1 MFLEPRQSSL
11 RLGLL
16 TYYLAIDCESYT
28 ACRLIHDTPS
38 STYFTV
44 HCSVLD
50 TALHSLHYSIYARSK
65 SLYTYSRTS
74 TNPTM
79 GSLHD
84 SRIHK
89 WFATSPP
96 VAWTV
101 RQLRELLIGSL
112 KQGPIP
118 QHVAFVMD
126 GNRRFARNHH
136 IETVEGHNL
145 GFESLARVCNLSHT

>member
-1 MFLEPRQSSL
+1 
-11 RLGLL
+11 
-16 TYYLAIDCESYT
+16 
-28 ACRLIHDTPS
+28 
-38 STYFTV
+38 
-44 HCSVLD
+44 
-50 TALHSLHYSIYARSK
+50 
-65 SLYTYSRTS
+65 
-74 TNPTM
+74 M

-96 VAWTV
+96 VAWTI
-101 RQLRELLIGSL
+101 RQLREILIGAL

-136 IETVEGHNL
+136 IETVEGHNM
-145 GFESLARVCNLSHT
+145 GFESLARVLRWDPHPRAEC

>member
-1 MFLEPRQSSL
+1 
-11 RLGLL
+11 
-16 TYYLAIDCESYT
+16 
-28 ACRLIHDTPS
+28 
-38 STYFTV
+38 
-44 HCSVLD
+44 
-50 TALHSLHYSIYARSK
+50 
-65 SLYTYSRTS
+65 
-74 TNPTM
+74 M

-101 RQLRELLIGSL
+101 RQLREILIGSL

-136 IETVEGHNL
+136 IETVEGHNM
-145 GFESLARVCNLSHT
+145 GFESLARVCHVLAVPFLVQPTDMCADTRSLLQDWRQGRHHLRLQHRELQALQARGRCPHVHGQGQARAAV

>member
-1 MFLEPRQSSL
+1 
-11 RLGLL
+11 
-16 TYYLAIDCESYT
+16 
-28 ACRLIHDTPS
+28 
-38 STYFTV
+38 
-44 HCSVLD
+44 
-50 TALHSLHYSIYARSK
+50 
-65 SLYTYSRTS
+65 
-74 TNPTM
+74 M

-96 VAWTV
+96 VAWTI
-101 RQLRELLIGSL
+101 RQLREILIGSL

-136 IETVEGHNL
+136 IETVEGHNM
-145 GFESLARVCNLSHT
+145 GFESLARVSCILEVLLQSIDPLADIGGLLQDWREGCYYLRVQHRELQALKTRG

>member
-1 MFLEPRQSSL
+1 
-11 RLGLL
+11 
-16 TYYLAIDCESYT
+16 
-28 ACRLIHDTPS
+28 
-38 STYFTV
+38 
-44 HCSVLD
+44 
-50 TALHSLHYSIYARSK
+50 
-65 SLYTYSRTS
+65 
-74 TNPTM
+74 M

-145 GFESLARVCNLSHT
+145 GFESLAKVRMICPITVLFLNTRADTRGLLQDGRQGRYHLRLQHRELQPFEA

>member
-1 MFLEPRQSSL
+1 
-11 RLGLL
+11 
-16 TYYLAIDCESYT
+16 
-28 ACRLIHDTPS
+28 
-38 STYFTV
+38 
-44 HCSVLD
+44 
-50 TALHSLHYSIYARSK
+50 
-65 SLYTYSRTS
+65 
-74 TNPTM
+74 M

-145 GFESLARVCNLSHT
+145 GFESLARVCPTNKGFSSCDADSFVRSSKSATRRGSRS

>member
-1 MFLEPRQSSL
+1 
-11 RLGLL
+11 
-16 TYYLAIDCESYT
+16 
-28 ACRLIHDTPS
+28 
-38 STYFTV
+38 
-44 HCSVLD
+44 
-50 TALHSLHYSIYARSK
+50 
-65 SLYTYSRTS
+65 
-74 TNPTM
+74 M

-96 VAWTV
+96 VAWTI
-101 RQLRELLIGSL
+101 RQLREILIGSL

-136 IETVEGHNL
+136 IETVEGHNM
-145 GFESLARVCNLSHT
+145 GFESLARVRRSPGVLLKGIDVFADIRSLLQDRRKGCYDLRI

>member
-1 MFLEPRQSSL
+1 
-11 RLGLL
+11 
-16 TYYLAIDCESYT
+16 
-28 ACRLIHDTPS
+28 
-38 STYFTV
+38 
-44 HCSVLD
+44 
-50 TALHSLHYSIYARSK
+50 
-65 SLYTYSRTS
+65 
-74 TNPTM
+74 M

-145 GFESLARVCNLSHT
+145 GFESLARVCRTFAQLLLATADMLSDIRSLLQDWCQGSDHLRI

>member
-1 MFLEPRQSSL
+1 
-11 RLGLL
+11 
-16 TYYLAIDCESYT
+16 
-28 ACRLIHDTPS
+28 
-38 STYFTV
+38 
-44 HCSVLD
+44 
-50 TALHSLHYSIYARSK
+50 
-65 SLYTYSRTS
+65 
-74 TNPTM
+74 M

-96 VAWTV
+96 VAWTI
-101 RQLRELLIGSL
+101 RQLREILIGSL

-136 IETVEGHNL
+136 IETVEGHNM
-145 GFESLARVCNLSHT
+145 GFESLARVRCCPEGLLKGVDVFADIRSLLQDRRQGGHDLRV

>member
-1 MFLEPRQSSL
+1 
-11 RLGLL
+11 
-16 TYYLAIDCESYT
+16 
-28 ACRLIHDTPS
+28 
-38 STYFTV
+38 
-44 HCSVLD
+44 
-50 TALHSLHYSIYARSK
+50 
-65 SLYTYSRTS
+65 
-74 TNPTM
+74 M

-145 GFESLARVCNLSHT
+145 GFESLARVGYTIRLLLLPVLIYLPLRYSKSATKPASRS

>member
-1 MFLEPRQSSL
+1 
-11 RLGLL
+11 
-16 TYYLAIDCESYT
+16 
-28 ACRLIHDTPS
+28 
-38 STYFTV
+38 
-44 HCSVLD
+44 
-50 TALHSLHYSIYARSK
+50 
-65 SLYTYSRTS
+65 
-74 TNPTM
+74 M

-145 GFESLARVCNLSHT
+145 GFESLARVRFGSLFQSFSHTDNSSDPRSMLQDGHQGGNNLRLQHREFQPVKT

>member
-1 MFLEPRQSSL
+1 
-11 RLGLL
+11 
-16 TYYLAIDCESYT
+16 
-28 ACRLIHDTPS
+28 
-38 STYFTV
+38 
-44 HCSVLD
+44 
-50 TALHSLHYSIYARSK
+50 
-65 SLYTYSRTS
+65 
-74 TNPTM
+74 M

-145 GFESLARVCNLSHT
+145 GFESLARVWVTGIQVSQCYANIATRSSKSATKLASRLSPSMHSA